1 MRPIEY
7 KTQGITWM
15 AFERQI
21 FPVYLTDEGP
31 ERKDMREEG
40 KTRQQ

>member
-21 FPVYLTDEGP
+21 FPVYLTDEG
-31 ERKDMREEG
+31 RRRRDNRG
-40 KTRQQ
+40 